1 MNKKLFSW
9 KALAGLALLV
19 AMGMTSCKNT
29 TEVDPNDPYNTTK
42 PVQPGTSEKGADL
55 AFTITKTS
63 DLASLWKNYDAT
75 KKAELMKKTELNI
88 VINSGA
94 YKLDGGVL
102 TLPAFFNTPANSV
115 LNLTFN
121 GNFQDADKQPLN
133 LDASTNLKGAK
144 VNIKLPAQAFN
155 MGIDATNVAANLT
168 SDGAT
173 LGVLAAAANIA
184 KNNALSINSGVTV
197 NAIDLQST
205 GAILTNGGSI
215 NALIVD
221 ANPVCINKKG
231 FQIGNQAV
239 YTNNLIIDAA
249 GITVSNDNDT
259 PLGNIVIN
267 KGCDVTFGYIG
278 AAIAS
283 VAGATKASECKVE
296 LGGNNINGIGSLKNV
311 TVTNSGSG
319 FYVEKTAFDGAVL
332 AENVTISDKATT
344 FSNVEVTGLNVWF
357 DFTAD
362 NQTFTFSNVKFAAAT
377 RVNIWGGIYVST
389 TPSKTTYQWDI
400 DNKVWVEVTGAAP
413 ITAANKSD
421 AGVEVSSNDVYYN
434 STTSQLGA
442 WDGNLGG
449 KIGDH
454 KVVTIVFANGTSVLP
469 ENSTLVFDGKCSIAG
484 AAINDTSINGLV
496 NNTANDPT
504 FLTVKAGDD
513 TYTYRKSNWGYTLV
527 KK

>member
-9 KALAGLALLV
+9 KALAGLTLLV
-19 AMGMTSCKNT
+19 AMGLTSCKQS

-63 DLASLWKNYDAT
+63 DLVSLWNKYDAT

-121 GNFQDADKQPLN
+121 GNFQDADKNPLN

-144 VNIKLPAQAFN
+144 VNIKLPAQGFN
-155 MGIDATNVAANLT
+155 MGLDATNVAANLT

-173 LGVLAAAANIA
+173 IGHFAAAANTA
-184 KNNALSINSGVTV
+184 KNNAVTIGSGVTV
-197 NAIDLQST
+197 NAIDVAST
-205 GAILTNGGSI
+205 GAILTNGGVI
-215 NALIVD
+215 NALIVGS
-221 ANPVCINKKG
+221 NPVCINKKG
-231 FQIGNQAV
+231 FQIGNQPV
-239 YTNNLIIDAA
+239 YTNNLIINAA

-259 PLGNIVIN
+259 PLGSIVIN

-278 AAIAS
+278 AGIGS
-283 VAGATKASECKVE
+283 VTGATKASECKVE
-296 LGGNNINGIGSLKNV
+296 LKGYDINKIASLKNV
-311 TVTNSGSG
+311 TVTNSGWG
-319 FYVEKTAFDGAVL
+319 IYVEKTTFDGAVL
-332 AENVTISDKATT
+332 AENVTISDNATS
-344 FSNVEVTGLNVWF
+344 FSNVEVTGNVGF

-362 NQTFTFSNVKFAAAT
+362 NQTFTFSNVKFAAAST
-377 RVNIWGGIYVST
+377 VNIWGGIYVST
-389 TPSKTTYQWDI
+389 TPTKITFQWDI
-400 DNKVWVEVTGAAP
+400 DNKIWVEVTGAAP

-421 AGVEVSSNDVYYN
+421 AGVEVSSNDVFYSWATN
-434 STTSQLGA
+434 QLGA
-442 WDGNLGG
+442 YDGNLGG

-454 KVVTIVFANGTSVLP
+454 KVVTIVYANGTSVLP
-469 ENSTLVFDGKCSIAG
+469 ENSTLVFDSKCSIAG
-484 AAINDTSINGLV
+484 AAINDTNINGLV

-513 TYTYRKSNWGYTLV
+513 TYTYRKTNWGYTLI

>member
-29 TEVDPNDPYNTTK
+29 TEVDPNDPYATK
-42 PVQPGTSEKGADL
+42 TPTKPGTSTTDGDL
-55 AFTITKTS
+55 TFTVTKSS
-63 DLASLWKNYDAT
+63 DLVDLWNAYDAT
-75 KKAELMKKTELNI
+75 KKAELMKKTTLNI
-88 VINSGA
+88 VVNSAG
-94 YKLDGGVL
+94 YKLDGGVI
-102 TLPAFFNTPANSV
+102 TLPKFFNTTANSV

-155 MGIDATNVAANLT
+155 MGIDATNVATNLT

-173 LGVLAAAANIA
+173 LGVLAAAANTE

-221 ANPVCINKKG
+221 ANPTLVNKKG
-231 FQIGNQAV
+231 FQIGNQDV
-239 YTNNLIIDAA
+239 YTKNLIIDAA
-249 GITVSNDNDT
+249 GIAVSGNDDT
-259 PLGNIVIN
+259 PLGDIVIN
-267 KGCDVTFGYIG
+267 KGCDVTFGYYKTIG
-278 AAIAS
+278 S
-283 VAGATKASECKVE
+283 VSGATKASECKVE
-296 LGGNNINGIGSLKNV
+296 LGGNDINGIGSLKNV
-311 TVTNSGSG
+311 TVTNSGWG
-319 FYVEKTAFDGAVL
+319 LYVEKTTFDGAVL
-332 AENVTISDKATT
+332 AENVTISDKATS
-344 FSNVEVTGLNVWF
+344 FSNVEVTGNVWF

-362 NQTFTFSNVKFAAAT
+362 NQTFTFSNVKFAAAST
-377 RVNIWGGIYVST
+377 VNIWGGIYVST
-389 TPSKTTYQWDI
+389 TPAKTTFQWDI
-400 DNKVWVEVTGAAP
+400 DNKIWVEVTAAAP

-421 AGVEVSSNDVYYN
+421 AGVEVSSDDVFYN
-434 STTSQLGA
+434 WGTNQLGA
-442 WDGNLGG
+442 YDGNLGG

-454 KVVTIVFANGTSVLP
+454 KVVTIVSARGTSVLP

-496 NNTANDPT
+496 TNTANDPT

>member
-29 TEVDPNDPYNTTK
+29 TEVDPNDPFNTTK

-63 DLASLWKNYDAT
+63 DLVSLWNKYDAT

-88 VINSGA
+88 VINSSA
-94 YKLDGGVL
+94 YKLDGSVL
-102 TLPAFFNTPANSV
+102 TLPKFFNTSANSV

-133 LDASTNLKGAK
+133 LDASTNLSGAK
-144 VNIKLPAQAFN
+144 VNIKVPAQVFN
-155 MGIDATNVAANLT
+155 MNLDATNVAATLT

-173 LGVLAAAANIA
+173 IGTLAAVANTA
-184 KNNALSINSGVTV
+184 KNNALTIGSGVTV
-197 NAIDLQST
+197 NAIDVNST
-205 GAILTNGGSI
+205 GAILTNGGAI
-215 NALIVD
+215 NALITDV
-221 ANPVCINKKG
+221 NPAFVNKKG
-231 FQIGNQAV
+231 FQIGNQAL
-239 YTNNLIIDAA
+239 YTTNLIVNAA
-249 GITVSNDNDT
+249 GIVVSNNNDT
-259 PLGNIVIN
+259 PLGDIVIN

-278 AAIAS
+278 ATIAS
-283 VAGATKASECKVE
+283 VSGATKASECKVE
-296 LGGNNINGIGSLKNV
+296 LGGNDINKIGLLKNV

-319 FYVEKTAFDGAVL
+319 IYVEKATFDGAVL
-332 AENVTISDKATT
+332 AEVVNISEKLTT
-344 FSNVEVTGLNVWF
+344 FSNAEITGSDVWF

-362 NQTFTFSNVKFAAAT
+362 NQTFTFSNVKFAAGT
-377 RVNIWGGIYVST
+377 DVNIRGIIYVST
-389 TPSKTTYQWDI
+389 TPSKITYQWDI

-421 AGVEVSSNDVYYN
+421 AGVEVSANEVYYN
-434 STTSQLGA
+434 GTTSQLGA

-454 KVVTIVFANGTSVLP
+454 KVVTIVYANGTFVLP

-484 AAINDTSINGLV
+484 AAIIDNNINNLI
-496 NNTANDPT
+496 NNTAPDPT
-504 FLTVKAGDD
+504 YLTVKSGDD